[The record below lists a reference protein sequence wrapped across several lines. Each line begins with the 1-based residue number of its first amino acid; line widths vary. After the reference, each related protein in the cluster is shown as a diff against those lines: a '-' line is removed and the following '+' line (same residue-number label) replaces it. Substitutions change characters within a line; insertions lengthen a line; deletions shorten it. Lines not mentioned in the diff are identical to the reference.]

1 MPGVE
6 EGRAPQGLAEW
17 STGGDTMLGME
28 ATDPR
33 AHVGWNERNFGIVL
47 RPKASYSSRKV
58 SESPRNDLRYIFC
71 QPGGMESG
79 VSCNTE

>member
-17 STGGDTMLGME
+17 STGGDSMLGME

-47 RPKASYSSRKV
+47 RPKS
-58 SESPRNDLRYIFC
+58 
-71 QPGGMESG
+71 
-79 VSCNTE
+79 